1 MRIGFISDVHANLP
15 ALLAFLE
22 GAKEERIERI
32 YCAGDVVGYNPYPV
46 EVVEIFIEEKIP
58 TVAGNHDAGVCS
70 NDFTNFNWAAEAAGR
85 WTREKL
91 GAKHL
96 EFLSSLQPFLR
107 FEYAGKKICICH
119 GSPYD
124 RDEYVYPENVTEELL
139 FAADADILVLGH
151 SHIQFCISFPEG
163 IVLNPGS
170 IGQPRDLD
178 WRPGY
183 AILDLKEGHVDVHLR
198 RFEYP
203 VEEVLKKFRETGLP
217 EVLAQRLLVGR

>member
-1 MRIGFISDVHANLP
+1 M
-15 ALLAFLE
+15 
-22 GAKEERIERI
+22 
-32 YCAGDVVGYNPYPV
+32 
-46 EVVEIFIEEKIP
+46 
-58 TVAGNHDAGVCS
+58 
-70 NDFTNFNWAAEAAGR
+70 
-85 WTREKL
+85 L
-91 GAKHL
+91 GL
-96 EFLSSLQPFLR
+96 W
-107 FEYAGKKICICH
+107 
-119 GSPYD
+119 
-124 RDEYVYPENVTEELL
+124 
-139 FAADADILVLGH
+139 ADADILVLGH